1 MKYFRNYPYT
11 AESLKAEFRALCLT
25 MHPDRG
31 GNADEF
37 KAMTAEYNDIL
48 DTLTGKTTSRTAAH
62 DDSDA
67 AQDFADMMG
76 APLKGTKGKTFADLV
91 AELADVMADEAR
103 RADYMSDAE
112 RWTCYGWDGCTMTPE
127 TRPAYLKKFG
137 RVVVEMA
144 ELCATM
150 KNAADRKADEATQY
164 AAHVREARRNQSQG
178 NQAPKAGA
186 FVFGVGCGWK
196 SDGGRGVFVN
206 FEAFA
211 HDPEQYGKDY
221 DDEERRHVCKVVE
234 VIEVSAEDFARPEL
248 ADELVEKATA
258 EGREFAGGF
267 GTDDPQP
274 EDDPRDPY
282 KKYKYYYTECA
293 AVVCRESGR
302 WYLID
307 AEGYSYARYCY
318 MPTSWR
324 TMYADEISEAQ
335 RKQAERDEQERQEE
349 ERKAAER
356 LAEYRAKCAKYEA
369 AGLEDLTAYREAA
382 DKARHEESEAG
393 RAHGYRSPEYKAAQK
408 RTQTACAALMAAQK
422 RNIKAMAAAI
432 YPGIKCKVTKADSWR
447 NAGFTLTYE
456 DGPTLKEFQDNT
468 DFDLFAAYWEEYRQ
482 DDCTE
487 LHRYDLTEFADK
499 YGDGRGVEIV
509 REMSKAER
517 ERMTAAILQ
526 AVPAAAG
533 ICWENRHAW
542 TQEEVTAAA
551 AAVGVDGWEL
561 WKVYDHKHTY
571 FNYVTAESLAEWAHE
586 LTAYDI
592 KGKKTRTTS
601 AQTESKP
608 QESTAAAET
617 DNTPQDTR
625 EAVTANENRTSS
637 ESNAE
642 NISSAAESRERKA
655 TANKP
660 QTPATASTTDTNG
673 DGLRMEKYSE
683 KATVIRGYNAEQA
696 AELEAMGGKEWRNL
710 RGGKGYIF
718 STRRHGDE
726 LAEWMKQQQGEGTTA
741 PAADT
746 TATASEADT
755 TTADTLESGQDITA
769 TATASAPADD
779 QPTAT
784 ASEGKTATASESK
797 TAREVS
803 PLLAAVADLLQTI
816 GNALQQAAR
825 FEGVTI
831 PAETLRRW
839 KRETTEGTK
848 TAAARLAEVCACLAS
863 LTPDSRRDFDGLGA
877 IFWSL
882 AEQLRQGTDRADLL
896 NGYEFARAQLFD
908 LIDRTQTENQA
919 RAVREANDPDT
930 PDPFR
935 KAA

>member
-1 MKYFRNYPYT
+1 MKYFVNFPYT
-11 AESLKAEFRALCLT
+11 AESLKREYRELCKKL
-25 MHPDRG
+25 HPDTG
-31 GNADEF
+31 GNAEAF
-37 KAMTAEYNDIL
+37 AEMMNEYEQTARNLNGNGTTNKA
-48 DTLTGKTTSRTAAH
+48 RTAAT
-62 DDSDA
+62 DDTT
-67 AQDFADMMG
+67 AQDFADLMG

-91 AELADVMADEAR
+91 AELADIMADENR
-103 RADYMSDAE
+103 RRMYESE
-112 RWTCYGWDGCTMTPE
+112 GETWGCYGWDGCAMTPE
-127 TRPAYLKKFG
+127 SRTAYVKKFG
-137 RVVVEMA
+137 RTVIEMA

-150 KNAADRKADEATQY
+150 KQAADAKAYEQTHH
-164 AAHVREARRNQSQG
+164 AAHVREARKHQSEG
-178 NQAPKAGA
+178 NKAPKAGA
-186 FVFGVGCGWK
+186 FVFGVGCNWK

-211 HDPEQYGKDY
+211 HNPEEYGTQY
-221 DDEERRHVCKVVE
+221 DDEKRRHLCKVLE

-248 ADELVEKATA
+248 ADELVKKAHD
-258 EGREFAGGF
+258 EGRKFAGGCA
-267 GTDDPQP
+267 TDDP
-274 EDDPRDPY
+274 DSTDPRDEY
-282 KKYKYYYTECA
+282 RYYYTLCA

-307 AEGYSYARYCY
+307 SEGNSYARYCY

-324 TMYADEISEAQ
+324 TMYAQEIADAQ

-369 AGLEDLTAYREAA
+369 AGLEDLTPYREAA
-382 DKARHEESEAG
+382 DKARREECEAG

-408 RTQTACAALMAAQK
+408 KAQAANAAQMAAEK

-447 NAGFTLTYE
+447 SAGYKLTYE
-456 DGPTLKEFQDNT
+456 DGPTLEDFQNNT

-487 LHRYDLTEFADK
+487 IHRHDLTEFADK
-499 YGDGRGVEIV
+499 YGDGRGVEVV

-517 ERMTAAILQ
+517 ERMTAAILE

-533 ICWENRHAW
+533 CCWENRHDW

-551 AAVGVDGWEL
+551 AAVGVDGWDL
-561 WKVYDHKHTY
+561 WRIYDHKHSY
-571 FNYVTAESLAEWAHE
+571 FNYVNADSLAEWAHE
-586 LTAYDI
+586 LTAYEV
-592 KGKKTRTTS
+592 KGKKTRTTKATET
-601 AQTESKP
+601 AQEG
-608 QESTAAAET
+608 ETAAEGVTAKAEGAET
-617 DNTPQDTR
+617 
-625 EAVTANENRTSS
+625 VTTDENRTSS

-642 NISSAAESRERKA
+642 SISGAAESRERKA

-660 QTPATASTTDTNG
+660 QTTATASADTATNG

-683 KATVIRGYNAEQA
+683 KATVIRGYNEQQA

-726 LAEWMKQQQGEGTTA
+726 LREWMKQQQ
-741 PAADT
+741 
-746 TATASEADT
+746 
-755 TTADTLESGQDITA
+755 

-779 QPTAT
+779 QQADTL
-784 ASEGKTATASESK
+784 ES
-797 TAREVS
+797 AREIS
-803 PLLAAVADLLQTI
+803 PLLQAFADVLRI
-816 GNALQQAAR
+816 FADIMQQAKQW
-825 FEGVTI
+825 EGVTV
-831 PAETLRRW
+831 PAATLARW
-839 KRETTEGTK
+839 KQEAEDGTK
-848 TAAARLAEVCACLAS
+848 TAAARLCEVCACLAS
-863 LTPDSRRDFDGLGA
+863 LTPDSRKDFDALGA

-882 AEQLRQGTDRADLL
+882 SEQIRNGCNSDTLQAATD
-896 NGYEFARAQLFD
+896 YARAQLFD

-919 RAVREANDPDT
+919 RAVREANE
-930 PDPFR
+930 PDPTQR

>member
-1 MKYFRNYPYT
+1 MKYFKNYPYT

-25 MHPDRG
+25 MHPDKG

-48 DTLTGKTTSRTAAH
+48 NTLTGKATSRHAAAT
-62 DDSDA
+62 DDSEA

-178 NQAPKAGA
+178 NQSPKAGA
-186 FVFGVGCGWK
+186 FVFGVGCNWK

-307 AEGYSYARYCY
+307 AEGYNYARYTY
-318 MPTSWR
+318 IPTSWR
-324 TMYADEISEAQ
+324 TMYAQEIADAQ

-422 RNIKAMAAAI
+422 RNIKKMAETA

-456 DGPTLKEFQDNT
+456 DGPTLEQFQNNT
-468 DFDLFAAYWEEYRQ
+468 DFELFAAYWEEYRM

-499 YGDGRGVEIV
+499 YGDGRGVEVV

-517 ERMTAAILQ
+517 ERMTAAILE

-551 AAVGVDGWEL
+551 AACGVDGWEL
-561 WKVYDHKHTY
+561 WKVYDHKHSY
-571 FNYVTAESLAEWAHE
+571 FNFVTADTLAEWAHE
-586 LTAYDI
+586 LTAYEV
-592 KGKKTRTTS
+592 KGKKNRKAQTTADAS

-608 QESTAAAET
+608 QESKTAAEGT
-617 DNTPQDTR
+617 DTKADTA
-625 EAVTANENRTSS
+625 EAVTEAQTAPTASADETTAPTSS
-637 ESNAE
+637 DE
-642 NISSAAESRERKA
+642 
-655 TANKP
+655 
-660 QTPATASTTDTNG
+660 G
-673 DGLRMEKYSE
+673 DRLTMEQYSE
-683 KATVIRGYNAEQA
+683 KATVIRGYNAQQA
-696 AELEAMGGKEWRNL
+696 AELEAMGGKEWRRL
-710 RGGKGYIF
+710 KGGKGYIF

-726 LAEWMKQQQGEGTTA
+726 LREWMKRQ
-741 PAADT
+741 
-746 TATASEADT
+746 TATASASEADT
-755 TTADTLESGQDITA
+755 LESAQDITD

-784 ASEGKTATASESK
+784 ASESDTATASESK
-797 TAREVS
+797 AAREVS
-803 PLLAAVADLLQTI
+803 PLLEAVADLLQTI
-816 GNALQQAAR
+816 GNALQEAAR

-831 PAETLRRW
+831 PAATLERW
-839 KRETTEGTK
+839 KQEAEDGTK

-863 LTPDSRRDFDGLGA
+863 LTPDSRRDFDALGA

-882 AEQLRQGTDRADLL
+882 AEQMRTAADRADLL

-908 LIDRTQTENQA
+908 LIDRTQTANQA

>member
-1 MKYFRNYPYT
+1 MKYFKNYPYT

-25 MHPDRG
+25 MHPDKG

-37 KAMTAEYNDIL
+37 KAMSAEYSDIL
-48 DTLTGKTTSRTAAH
+48 ASLTNGNGTTANKARTAAT
-62 DDSDA
+62 DDTT
-67 AQDFADMMG
+67 AQDFADLMG

-91 AELADVMADEAR
+91 AELADIMADDNR
-103 RADYMSDAE
+103 RRMYESEGETWGA
-112 RWTCYGWDGCTMTPE
+112 YGWDGCAMTPE
-127 TRPAYLKKFG
+127 SRTAYIKKFG
-137 RVVVEMA
+137 RTIIEMA

-150 KNAADRKADEATQY
+150 KQAADAKAYEQTHH
-164 AAHVREARRNQSQG
+164 AAHVREARKNQSEG
-178 NQAPKAGA
+178 NKAPKAGA

-211 HDPEQYGKDY
+211 HNPEEYGTQY
-221 DDEERRHVCKVVE
+221 DDDERRHLCKVCE

-248 ADELVEKATA
+248 ADELVKKAHD
-258 EGREFAGGF
+258 EGRKFAGGF
-267 GTDDPQP
+267 TTDDPEP
-274 EDDPRDPY
+274 ADNPRDPHA
-282 KKYKYYYTECA
+282 KYKYYYTKVA

-307 AEGYSYARYCY
+307 SEGYSYARYTY

-324 TMYADEISEAQ
+324 TMYAQEIHEAQ

-356 LAEYRAKCAKYEA
+356 LAEYRAKCKKYEA
-369 AGLEDLTAYREAA
+369 AGLEDLTEYREAVNTA
-382 DKARHEESEAG
+382 EHEESEAG
-393 RAHGYRSPEYKAAQK
+393 RAHGWRSPERKAAGK
-408 RTQTACAALMAAQK
+408 RAQAAAAALMAAEK
-422 RNIKAMAAAI
+422 RNIKRMAETA

-447 NAGFTLTYE
+447 SAGYKLTYE
-456 DGPTLKEFQDNT
+456 DGPTLEQFQNNT
-468 DFDLFAAYWEEYRQ
+468 DFDLFAAYWQEYRM

-487 LHRYDLTEFADK
+487 YHRYDLTEFADK
-499 YGDGRGVEIV
+499 YGDGRGVEIG

-551 AAVGVDGWEL
+551 AAVGVDGWDL

-571 FNYVTAESLAEWAHE
+571 FNYVDVESLAEWAHE

-592 KGKKTRTTS
+592 KGKNTRTTS
-601 AQTESKP
+601 AP
-608 QESTAAAET
+608 QETATAAET
-617 DNTPQDTR
+617 DNTKQESR
-625 EAVTANENRTSS
+625 EAATANENRTSS

-642 NISSAAESRERKA
+642 SISGAAESRERKA

-660 QTPATASTTDTNG
+660 QTTATASADTATNG

-710 RGGKGYIF
+710 KGGKGYIF

-726 LAEWMKQQQGEGTTA
+726 LREWMKQQTA
-741 PAADT
+741 TAAAPADEPQAADT

-755 TTADTLESGQDITA
+755 LESGREI
-769 TATASAPADD
+769 SA
-779 QPTAT
+779 
-784 ASEGKTATASESK
+784 
-797 TAREVS
+797 
-803 PLLAAVADLLQTI
+803 LLEAVADLFRTLSDI
-816 GNALQQAAR
+816 CKEAKK

-831 PAETLRRW
+831 PAATLRRW
-839 KRETTEGTK
+839 RDETEKGTK
-848 TAAARLAEVCACLAS
+848 QAAERFAEVCACLGS
-863 LTPDSRRDFDGLGA
+863 LTPDNRRDFDALGV
-877 IFWSL
+877 IFWTLS
-882 AEQLRQGTDRADLL
+882 EQIR
-896 NGYEFARAQLFD
+896 NGYDPATINPATDYARAQLFD
-908 LIDRTQTENQA
+908 LIERTQTPQQA
-919 RAVREANDPDT
+919 AAVRAAFSPEEYPDY
-930 PDPFR
+930 FN

>member
-1 MKYFRNYPYT
+1 MKCFVNYPYT
-11 AESLKAEFRALCLT
+11 AESLKSEYRELCKKL
-25 MHPDRG
+25 HPDTG
-31 GNADEF
+31 GNAQDFAEMMNEYEQTARNLDGTTTAN
-37 KAMTAEYNDIL
+37 KA
-48 DTLTGKTTSRTAAH
+48 RTAAT
-62 DDSDA
+62 DDTT
-67 AQDFADMMG
+67 AQDFADLMG

-186 FVFGVGCGWK
+186 FVFGVGCNWK

-307 AEGYSYARYCY
+307 AEGYNYARYCY

-369 AGLEDLTAYREAA
+369 AGLEDLTPYREAA
-382 DKARHEESEAG
+382 DKARREECEAG

-408 RTQTACAALMAAQK
+408 KAQAANAAQMAAEK

-447 NAGFTLTYE
+447 SAGYKLTYE
-456 DGPTLKEFQDNT
+456 DGPTLEEFQNNT
-468 DFDLFAAYWEEYRQ
+468 DFDLFAAYWQEYRM

-487 LHRYDLTEFADK
+487 YHRHDLTEFADK
-499 YGDGRGVEIV
+499 YGDGRGVEIA

-571 FNYVTAESLAEWAHE
+571 FNFVTAESLAEWAHE

-608 QESTAAAET
+608 QESATAADA
-617 DNTPQDTR
+617 DNTQQDTR
-625 EAVTANENRTSS
+625 EAVTETQTAPTASADETTAPTSS
-637 ESNAE
+637 DE
-642 NISSAAESRERKA
+642 
-655 TANKP
+655 
-660 QTPATASTTDTNG
+660 G
-673 DGLRMEKYSE
+673 DRLTMEQYSE

-710 RGGKGYIF
+710 KGGKGYIF
-718 STRRHGDE
+718 STRRPGDE
-726 LAEWMKQQQGEGTTA
+726 LREWMKQQQGEGTAA
-741 PAADT
+741 PAADEP
-746 TATASEADT
+746 TATASEGD
-755 TTADTLESGQDITA
+755 

-784 ASEGKTATASESK
+784 ASEGKTA
-797 TAREVS
+797 REVS
-803 PLLAAVADLLQTI
+803 PLLEAVADLLQTI
-816 GNALQQAAR
+816 GNALQEAAR

-831 PAETLRRW
+831 PAATLERW
-839 KRETTEGTK
+839 KQEATDGTK

-863 LTPDSRRDFDGLGA
+863 LTPDSRRDFDALGA

-882 AEQLRQGTDRADLL
+882 AEQMRTAADRADLL